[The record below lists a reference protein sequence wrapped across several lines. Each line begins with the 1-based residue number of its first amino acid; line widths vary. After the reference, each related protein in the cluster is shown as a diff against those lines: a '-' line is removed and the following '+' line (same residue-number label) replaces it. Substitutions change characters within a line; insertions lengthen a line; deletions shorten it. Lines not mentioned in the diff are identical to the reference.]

1 MEWLLFVAVGG
12 GIALGARHLLDR
24 VAARRAV
31 RADVG
36 QIKNAADEDVTLLG
50 EELSRLGVDVAG
62 RELDAATRRDYQ
74 AALDAYDSAQLA
86 VNGLRTADSISTITD
101 TLATGRYAI
110 TCVRARVAGVAV
122 PVRRVPCFFDPQH
135 GPSTTDVVWTR
146 PRHGTRTVPACAQ
159 DAARVGVGQ
168 QPEIRYVQ
176 LGSRQVPYWEAG
188 RAFAPYGQG
197 YFASGGEGASFIV
210 LSGFDGQSGGHTG
223 WGDTWGG
230 GWHDG
235 GSHGGGGHG
244 GHDGGGHG
252 GFDGGGHGGFDGGGH
267 GGFDGGGHGGGGDN

>member
-1 MEWLLFVAVGG
+1 MSTAGVVVVRGDWW
-12 GIALGARHLLDR
+12 GIALGARQLWDR
-24 VAARRAV
+24 LAARRADT
-31 RADVG
+31 ADVG
-36 QIKNAADEDVTLLG
+36 QIRKAADEDITLLG
-50 EELSRLGVDVAG
+50 EELSRLGVDMAG
-62 RELDAATRRDYQ
+62 RDLDASTRRDYQ
-74 AALDAYDSAQLA
+74 SALDAYDSAQVS

-122 PVRRVPCFFDPQH
+122 PVRRVPCFFNPQH

-159 DAARVGVGQ
+159 DAARVGVGE

-197 YFASGGEGASFIV
+197 YFASGGEGASFIP
-210 LSGFDGQSGGHTG
+210 LSAFDGQSGGHG
-223 WGDTWGG
+223 SWGDTWGG
-230 GWHDG
+230 G
-235 GSHGGGGHG
+235 HGGGHEAGGHGGDGHG

-252 GFDGGGHGGFDGGGH
+252 GL
-267 GGFDGGGHGGGGDN
+267 DGGGHGGGHGGGDN